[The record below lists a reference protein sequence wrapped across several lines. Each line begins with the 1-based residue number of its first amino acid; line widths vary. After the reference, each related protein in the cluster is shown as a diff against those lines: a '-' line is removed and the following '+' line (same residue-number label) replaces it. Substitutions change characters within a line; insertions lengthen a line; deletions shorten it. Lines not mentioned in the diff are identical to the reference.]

1 MPELLMI
8 ALYITGGLVLLFFGA
23 DWLVQ
28 GAVTLALHL
37 GLSPLIVGLTVVA
50 LGTSVPEALV
60 SVQAALGHQG
70 GIALGNVIG
79 SNILNIALIL
89 GLSSLILPLKVDSHI
104 VKADVP
110 LLTGATFMLVVLLE
124 DFHISRMEGAFLL
137 LCIVFYVTGNIMTV
151 KRTSP
156 EEDKIEG
163 MEIPEDSGKTLWRDV
178 GFLILGIV
186 TLGFGANFLVTGAV
200 DLARILGL
208 SEALIGL
215 TIVSIGTGTPE
226 LATALMAAF
235 RKIPDLA
242 IGNAVGSNLF
252 NIMFVLG
259 IAGLVAPLNGK
270 GISSVDL
277 YVMLGV
283 TILLLGLECS
293 AEFRGRIRPA
303 VRGGGKNRFIWVHRL
318 RSGCWRTDRERF
330 LEVRRCIVAT

>member
-1 MPELLMI
+1 MTELLMI
-8 ALYITGGLVLLFFGA
+8 ALYITGGLVLLYFGA

-60 SVQAALGHQG
+60 SIQAAIGHQG

-89 GLSSLILPLKVDSHI
+89 GLSAFFNPLKVDSHL

-110 LLTGATFMLVVLLE
+110 LLAGATFMLVVLLE

-137 LCIVFYVTGNIMTV
+137 LCIVGYVAGNIMTV

-156 EEDKIEG
+156 EENKIEG
-163 MEIPEDSGKTLWRDV
+163 VELPEDHSKNLWRDIS
-178 GFLILGIV
+178 FLFIGLIA
-186 TLGFGANFLVTGAV
+186 LAFGSNFLVTGAV
-200 DLARILGL
+200 DLARIFGL

-226 LATALMAAF
+226 IATALMAAY
-235 RKIPDLA
+235 RKRADLA

-259 IAGLVAPLNGK
+259 IAALVAPLDGK
-270 GISSVDL
+270 GISSIDL

-283 TILLLGLECS
+283 TILLLPTVWT
-293 AEFRGRIRPA
+293 GRILDRKEGFLFMAIYVGYLYHLWPA
-303 VRGGGKNRFIWVHRL
+303 
-318 RSGCWRTDRERF
+318 
-330 LEVRRCIVAT
+330 

>member
-8 ALYITGGLVLLFFGA
+8 AIYIIGGLILLYFGA
-23 DWLVQ
+23 NWLVQ
-28 GAVTLALHL
+28 GAITLALHL

-60 SVQAALGHQG
+60 SVQAAIGHQG
-70 GIALGNVIG
+70 GIALGNVVG

-89 GLSSLILPLKVDSHI
+89 GLSAFFNPLKVDSHL

-110 LLTGATFMLVVLLE
+110 LLAGATFMLVVLLE

-137 LCIVFYVTGNIMTV
+137 LCIVGYVAGNIMTV

-156 EEDKIEG
+156 EENKIEG
-163 MEIPEDSGKTLWRDV
+163 VELPEDHSKNLWRDIS
-178 GFLILGIV
+178 FLFIGLIA
-186 TLGFGANFLVTGAV
+186 LAFGSNFLVTGAV
-200 DLARILGL
+200 DLARIFGL

-226 LATALMAAF
+226 IATALMAAY
-235 RKIPDLA
+235 RKRADLA

-259 IAGLVAPLNGK
+259 IAALVAPLDGN

-283 TILLLGLECS
+283 TILLLPTVWT
-293 AEFRGRIRPA
+293 GRILDRKEGFLFLAIYVGYLYHLWPA
-303 VRGGGKNRFIWVHRL
+303 
-318 RSGCWRTDRERF
+318 
-330 LEVRRCIVAT
+330 

>member
-1 MPELLMI
+1 MI
-8 ALYITGGLVLLFFGA
+8 ITLYIIGGLILLYFGA

-50 LGTSVPEALV
+50 LGTSIPETLV
-60 SVQAALGHQG
+60 SVQAAIGHQG

-79 SNILNIALIL
+79 SNILNIALVL
-89 GLSSLILPLKVDSHI
+89 GLSALLHPLKVDSHL

-110 LLTGATFMLVVLLE
+110 LLVGATFMLVVLLE
-124 DFHISRMEGAFLL
+124 DMHISRMEGAFLL
-137 LCIVFYVTGNIMTV
+137 LCIMGYVVGNIMTV

-156 EEDKIEG
+156 AEDVIEG
-163 MEIPEDSGKTLWRDV
+163 MEVPKDTSKTLKKDI
-178 GFLILGIV
+178 GFLCIGLV
-186 TLGFGANFLVTGAV
+186 SLAFGANFLVSGAV
-200 DLARILGL
+200 DLARLWGL

-226 LATALMAAF
+226 LATALMAAH
-235 RKIPDLA
+235 RKTSDLA

-259 IAGLVAPLNGK
+259 IAGLIVPMDAV
-270 GISSVDL
+270 GIRSSDL

-283 TILLLGLECS
+283 TILLLPTVWTGYVLDRKEGFVFL
-293 AEFRGRIRPA
+293 AIYVGYLYYLWPA
-303 VRGGGKNRFIWVHRL
+303 
-318 RSGCWRTDRERF
+318 
-330 LEVRRCIVAT
+330 

>member
-89 GLSSLILPLKVDSHI
+89 GLSAFLSPLKVDSHL

-110 LLTGATFMLVVLLE
+110 LLAGATFMLVVLLE

-137 LCIVFYVTGNIMTV
+137 LCIVFYVTGNIMTI

-200 DLARILGL
+200 DLARIFGL

-215 TIVSIGTGTPE
+215 TIVSIGTGTPG
-226 LATALMAAF
+226 LATVLMAAF
-235 RKIPDLA
+235 RKSPDLA
-242 IGNAVGSNLF
+242 IGNVVGSNLF

-259 IAGLVAPLNGK
+259 IAGLVAPLDGN
-270 GISSVDL
+270 GISSIDL

-283 TILLLGLECS
+283 TFLLLPTVWT
-293 AEFRGRIRPA
+293 GRILDRKEGFLFLAIYVGYLYHLWPA
-303 VRGGGKNRFIWVHRL
+303 
-318 RSGCWRTDRERF
+318 
-330 LEVRRCIVAT
+330 

>member
-8 ALYITGGLVLLFFGA
+8 AIYIIGGLILLYFGA
-23 DWLVQ
+23 NWLVQ
-28 GAVTLALHL
+28 GAITLALHL

-60 SVQAALGHQG
+60 SVQAAIGNQG

-89 GLSSLILPLKVDSHI
+89 GLSAFLNPLKVDSHL

-110 LLTGATFMLVVLLE
+110 LLAGATFMLVVLLE
-124 DFHISRMEGAFLL
+124 DFHISRIEGAFLL
-137 LCIVFYVTGNIMTV
+137 LCIVGYVAGNIMTV

-156 EEDKIEG
+156 EENKIEG
-163 MEIPEDSGKTLWRDV
+163 VELPEDHSKNLWRDIS
-178 GFLILGIV
+178 FLFIGLIA
-186 TLGFGANFLVTGAV
+186 LAFGSNFLVTGAV
-200 DLARILGL
+200 DLARIFGL

-226 LATALMAAF
+226 MATALMAAY
-235 RKIPDLA
+235 RKRSDLA

-259 IAGLVAPLNGK
+259 IAALVAPLDGN

-283 TILLLGLECS
+283 TILLLPTVWT
-293 AEFRGRIRPA
+293 GRILDRKEGFLFLAIYVGYLYHLWPA
-303 VRGGGKNRFIWVHRL
+303 
-318 RSGCWRTDRERF
+318 
-330 LEVRRCIVAT
+330 

>member
-1 MPELLMI
+1 MPEMAMI
-8 ALYITGGLVLLFFGA
+8 ALYITGGLVLLYFGA

-28 GAVTLALHL
+28 GAITMALHL

-60 SVQAALGHQG
+60 SVQAAIGHQG
-70 GIALGNVIG
+70 GIAVGNVVG

-89 GLSSLILPLKVDSHI
+89 GLSALISPLKVDSHL

-110 LLTGATFMLVVLLE
+110 LLAGATFMLVVLLE

-137 LCIVFYVTGNIMTV
+137 LCIVGYVVGNIMTV

-156 EEDKIEG
+156 DKDKIEG
-163 MEIPEDSGKTLWRDV
+163 MEVPDDPGKTLWRDIGLLIV
-178 GFLILGIV
+178 GII

-200 DLARILGL
+200 DLARIWGL

-226 LATALMAAF
+226 LATALMAAY
-235 RKIPDLA
+235 RKNSDLA

-259 IAGLVAPLNGK
+259 LAGLVAPLDAT
-270 GISSVDL
+270 GINSSDL
-277 YVMLGV
+277 YVMLAV
-283 TILLLGLECS
+283 TLLLLPTVWT
-293 AEFRGRIRPA
+293 GR
-303 VRGGGKNRFIWVHRL
+303 VL
-318 RSGCWRTDRERF
+318 DRKEGF
-330 LEVRRCIVAT
+330 LFLAIYVAYLYYLWPT

>member
-8 ALYITGGLVLLFFGA
+8 AIYIIGGLILLYFGA
-23 DWLVQ
+23 NWLVQ
-28 GAVTLALHL
+28 GAITLALHL

-60 SVQAALGHQG
+60 SVQAAIGHQG

-89 GLSSLILPLKVDSHI
+89 GLSAFFNPLKVDSHL

-110 LLTGATFMLVVLLE
+110 LLAGATFMLVVLLE
-124 DFHISRMEGAFLL
+124 DFHISRMEGGFLL
-137 LCIVFYVTGNIMTV
+137 LCIVGYVAGNIMTV

-156 EEDKIEG
+156 EENKIEG
-163 MEIPEDSGKTLWRDV
+163 VEVPEDHSKNLWRDIS
-178 GFLILGIV
+178 FLFIGLIA
-186 TLGFGANFLVTGAV
+186 LAFGSNFLVTGAV
-200 DLARILGL
+200 DLARIWGL

-226 LATALMAAF
+226 MATALMAAY
-235 RKIPDLA
+235 RKRADLA

-259 IAGLVAPLNGK
+259 IAALVAPLDGK
-270 GISSVDL
+270 GISSIDL

-283 TILLLGLECS
+283 TILLLPTVWT
-293 AEFRGRIRPA
+293 GRILDRKEGFLFLAIYVGYLYHLWPA
-303 VRGGGKNRFIWVHRL
+303 
-318 RSGCWRTDRERF
+318 
-330 LEVRRCIVAT
+330 

>member
-1 MPELLMI
+1 MPELLI
-8 ALYITGGLVLLFFGA
+8 IVLYITGGLVLLYFGA

-28 GAVTLALHL
+28 GAITMALHL

-60 SVQAALGHQG
+60 SVQAAIGHQG
-70 GIALGNVIG
+70 GIAVGNVVG

-89 GLSSLILPLKVDSHI
+89 GLSALISPLKVDSHL

-110 LLTGATFMLVVLLE
+110 LLAGATFMLVVLLE
-124 DFHISRMEGAFLL
+124 DFHISRMEGVFLL
-137 LCIVFYVTGNIMTV
+137 LCISGYVTGNIMTV

-156 EEDKIEG
+156 EENKIDG
-163 MEIPEDSGKTLWRDV
+163 MDVPENPSNTMWRDIGLLIV
-178 GFLILGIV
+178 GII

-200 DLARILGL
+200 DLARIWGL

-226 LATALMAAF
+226 LATAMMAAY
-235 RKIPDLA
+235 RKSPDLA

-259 IAGLVAPLNGK
+259 LAGLVAPLDAT
-270 GISSVDL
+270 GIQTSDL
-277 YVMLGV
+277 YVMLAV
-283 TILLLGLECS
+283 TLLLLPTVWT
-293 AEFRGRIRPA
+293 GR
-303 VRGGGKNRFIWVHRL
+303 VL
-318 RSGCWRTDRERF
+318 DRKEGF
-330 LEVRRCIVAT
+330 LFLAIYVGYLYYLWPT

>member
-1 MPELLMI
+1 MPELMI
-8 ALYITGGLVLLFFGA
+8 AIYIIGGLILLYFGA
-23 DWLVQ
+23 NWLVQ
-28 GAVTLALHL
+28 GAITLALHL

-60 SVQAALGHQG
+60 SVQAAIGHQG

-89 GLSSLILPLKVDSHI
+89 GLSAFFNPLKVDSHL

-110 LLTGATFMLVVLLE
+110 LLAGATFMLVVLLE

-137 LCIVFYVTGNIMTV
+137 LCIVGYVAGNIMTV

-156 EEDKIEG
+156 EENKIEG
-163 MEIPEDSGKTLWRDV
+163 VEVPEDHSKNLWRDIS
-178 GFLILGIV
+178 FLFIGLIA
-186 TLGFGANFLVTGAV
+186 LAFGSNFLVTGAV
-200 DLARILGL
+200 DLARIFGL

-226 LATALMAAF
+226 MATALMAAY
-235 RKIPDLA
+235 RKRSDLA

-259 IAGLVAPLNGK
+259 IAALVAPLDGK

-283 TILLLGLECS
+283 TILLLPTVWT
-293 AEFRGRIRPA
+293 GRILDRKEGFLFLAIYVGYLYHLWPA
-303 VRGGGKNRFIWVHRL
+303 
-318 RSGCWRTDRERF
+318 
-330 LEVRRCIVAT
+330 

>member
-8 ALYITGGLVLLFFGA
+8 AIYIIGGLILLYFGA
-23 DWLVQ
+23 NWLVQ
-28 GAVTLALHL
+28 GAITLALHL

-60 SVQAALGHQG
+60 SVQAAIGHQG

-89 GLSSLILPLKVDSHI
+89 GLSAFFNPLKVDSHL

-110 LLTGATFMLVVLLE
+110 LLAGATFMLVVLLE

-137 LCIVFYVTGNIMTV
+137 LCIVGYVAGNIMTV

-156 EEDKIEG
+156 EENKIEG
-163 MEIPEDSGKTLWRDV
+163 VEVPEDHSKNLWRDIS
-178 GFLILGIV
+178 FLFIGLIA
-186 TLGFGANFLVTGAV
+186 LAFGSNFLVTGAV
-200 DLARILGL
+200 DLARIWGL

-226 LATALMAAF
+226 MATALMAAY
-235 RKIPDLA
+235 RKRADLA

-259 IAGLVAPLNGK
+259 IAALVAPLDGK
-270 GISSVDL
+270 GISSIDL

-283 TILLLGLECS
+283 TILLLPTVWT
-293 AEFRGRIRPA
+293 GRILDRKEGFLFLAIYVGYLYHLWPA
-303 VRGGGKNRFIWVHRL
+303 
-318 RSGCWRTDRERF
+318 
-330 LEVRRCIVAT
+330 

>member
-8 ALYITGGLVLLFFGA
+8 AIYIIGGLILLYFGA
-23 DWLVQ
+23 NWLVQ
-28 GAVTLALHL
+28 GAITLALHL

-60 SVQAALGHQG
+60 SVRAAIGHQG

-89 GLSSLILPLKVDSHI
+89 GLSAFFSPLKVDSHL

-110 LLTGATFMLVVLLE
+110 LLAGATFMLVVLLE
-124 DFHISRMEGAFLL
+124 DFHISRIEGSFLL
-137 LCIVFYVTGNIMTV
+137 LCIVGYVAGNIMTV

-156 EEDKIEG
+156 EENKIEG
-163 MEIPEDSGKTLWRDV
+163 VEVPEDHSKNLWRDIS
-178 GFLILGIV
+178 FLFIGLIA
-186 TLGFGANFLVTGAV
+186 LAFGSNFLVTGAV

-226 LATALMAAF
+226 MATALMAAY
-235 RKIPDLA
+235 RKRADLA

-259 IAGLVAPLNGK
+259 IAALVAPLDGK
-270 GISSVDL
+270 GISSIDL

-283 TILLLGLECS
+283 TILLLPTVWT
-293 AEFRGRIRPA
+293 GRILDRKEGFLFLAIYVGYLYHLWPA
-303 VRGGGKNRFIWVHRL
+303 
-318 RSGCWRTDRERF
+318 
-330 LEVRRCIVAT
+330 

>member
-1 MPELLMI
+1 MPELLI
-8 ALYITGGLVLLFFGA
+8 IVLYITGGLVLLYFGA

-28 GAVTLALHL
+28 GAITLALHL

-60 SVQAALGHQG
+60 SVQAAIGHQG
-70 GIALGNVIG
+70 GIAVGNVVG

-89 GLSSLILPLKVDSHI
+89 GLSALISPLKVDSHL

-110 LLTGATFMLVVLLE
+110 LLAGATFMLVVLLE

-137 LCIVFYVTGNIMTV
+137 LCISGYVTGNIMTV

-156 EEDKIEG
+156 EENKIDG
-163 MEIPEDSGKTLWRDV
+163 MDVPENPSNTMWRDIGLLIV
-178 GFLILGIV
+178 GII

-200 DLARILGL
+200 DLARIWGL

-226 LATALMAAF
+226 LATAMMAAY
-235 RKIPDLA
+235 RKSPDLA

-259 IAGLVAPLNGK
+259 LAGLVAPLDAT
-270 GISSVDL
+270 GIQTSDL
-277 YVMLGV
+277 YVMLAV
-283 TILLLGLECS
+283 TLLLLPTVWT
-293 AEFRGRIRPA
+293 GR
-303 VRGGGKNRFIWVHRL
+303 VL
-318 RSGCWRTDRERF
+318 DRKEGF
-330 LEVRRCIVAT
+330 LFLAIYVGYLYYLWPT

>member
-200 DLARILGL
+200 DLARIFGL

-226 LATALMAAF
+226 LATALMATF
-235 RKIPDLA
+235 RKTPDLA
-242 IGNAVGSNLF
+242 IGNVVGSNLF

-259 IAGLVAPLNGK
+259 IAGLVAPLDGK

-283 TILLLGLECS
+283 TILLLPTVWT
-293 AEFRGRIRPA
+293 GRILDRKEGFLFLAIYVGYLYHLWPA
-303 VRGGGKNRFIWVHRL
+303 
-318 RSGCWRTDRERF
+318 
-330 LEVRRCIVAT
+330 

>member
-1 MPELLMI
+1 MI
-8 ALYITGGLVLLFFGA
+8 ITLYIIGGLILLYFGA

-50 LGTSVPEALV
+50 LGTSIPETLV
-60 SVQAALGHQG
+60 SVQAAIGHQG

-79 SNILNIALIL
+79 SNILNIALVL
-89 GLSSLILPLKVDSHI
+89 GLSALLHPLKVDSHL

-110 LLTGATFMLVVLLE
+110 LLVGATFMLVVLLE
-124 DFHISRMEGAFLL
+124 DLHISRMEGAFLL
-137 LCIVFYVTGNIMTV
+137 LCIMGYVVGNIMTV

-156 EEDKIEG
+156 AEDVIEG
-163 MEIPEDSGKTLWRDV
+163 MEVPKDTSKTLKKDI
-178 GFLILGIV
+178 GFLCIGLV
-186 TLGFGANFLVTGAV
+186 SLAFGANFLVSGAV
-200 DLARILGL
+200 DLARLWGL

-226 LATALMAAF
+226 LATALMAAH
-235 RKIPDLA
+235 RKTSDLA

-259 IAGLVAPLNGK
+259 IAGLIVPMDAV
-270 GISSVDL
+270 GIRSSDL

-283 TILLLGLECS
+283 TILLLPTVWTGYVLDRKEGFVFL
-293 AEFRGRIRPA
+293 AIYVGYLYYLWPA
-303 VRGGGKNRFIWVHRL
+303 
-318 RSGCWRTDRERF
+318 
-330 LEVRRCIVAT
+330 

>member
-1 MPELLMI
+1 MI
-8 ALYITGGLVLLFFGA
+8 AIYIIGGLILLYFGA
-23 DWLVQ
+23 NWLVQ
-28 GAVTLALHL
+28 GAITLALHL

-60 SVQAALGHQG
+60 SVRAAIGHQG

-89 GLSSLILPLKVDSHI
+89 GLSAFFNPLKVDSHL

-110 LLTGATFMLVVLLE
+110 LLAGATFMLVVLLE
-124 DFHISRMEGAFLL
+124 DFHISRMEGGFLL
-137 LCIVFYVTGNIMTV
+137 LCIVGYVAGNIMTV

-156 EEDKIEG
+156 EENKIEG
-163 MEIPEDSGKTLWRDV
+163 VEVPEDHSKNLWRDIS
-178 GFLILGIV
+178 FLFIGLIA
-186 TLGFGANFLVTGAV
+186 LAFGSNFLVTGAV
-200 DLARILGL
+200 DLARIWGL

-226 LATALMAAF
+226 MATALMAAY
-235 RKIPDLA
+235 RKRADLA

-259 IAGLVAPLNGK
+259 IAALVAPLDGK
-270 GISSVDL
+270 GISSIDL

-283 TILLLGLECS
+283 TILLLPTVWT
-293 AEFRGRIRPA
+293 GRILDRKEGFLFLAIYVGYLYHLWPA
-303 VRGGGKNRFIWVHRL
+303 
-318 RSGCWRTDRERF
+318 
-330 LEVRRCIVAT
+330 

>member
-60 SVQAALGHQG
+60 SVQAAIGHQG

-200 DLARILGL
+200 DLARIFGL

-259 IAGLVAPLNGK
+259 IAGLVAPLDGK

-283 TILLLGLECS
+283 TILLLPTVWT
-293 AEFRGRIRPA
+293 GRILDRKEGFLFLAIYVGYLYHLWPA
-303 VRGGGKNRFIWVHRL
+303 
-318 RSGCWRTDRERF
+318 
-330 LEVRRCIVAT
+330 

>member
-1 MPELLMI
+1 MTELLMI
-8 ALYITGGLVLLFFGA
+8 ALYITGGLVLLYFGA

-60 SVQAALGHQG
+60 SVQAAIGHQG

-156 EEDKIEG
+156 EKDKIEG
-163 MEIPEDSGKTLWRDV
+163 MEIPEDPGKTLWRDV

-259 IAGLVAPLNGK
+259 IAGLVAPLDVK
-270 GISSVDL
+270 GISSIDL

-283 TILLLGLECS
+283 TILLLPTVWT
-293 AEFRGRIRPA
+293 GRILDRKEGFLFLAIYVGYLYHLWPA
-303 VRGGGKNRFIWVHRL
+303 
-318 RSGCWRTDRERF
+318 
-330 LEVRRCIVAT
+330 

>member
-89 GLSSLILPLKVDSHI
+89 GLSSLILPLKVDSRI

-200 DLARILGL
+200 DLARIFGL

-235 RKIPDLA
+235 RKSPDLA
-242 IGNAVGSNLF
+242 IGNVVGSNLF

-259 IAGLVAPLNGK
+259 IAGLVAPLDGK

-283 TILLLGLECS
+283 TILLLPTVWT
-293 AEFRGRIRPA
+293 GRILDRKEGFLFLAIYVGYLYHLWPA
-303 VRGGGKNRFIWVHRL
+303 
-318 RSGCWRTDRERF
+318 
-330 LEVRRCIVAT
+330 